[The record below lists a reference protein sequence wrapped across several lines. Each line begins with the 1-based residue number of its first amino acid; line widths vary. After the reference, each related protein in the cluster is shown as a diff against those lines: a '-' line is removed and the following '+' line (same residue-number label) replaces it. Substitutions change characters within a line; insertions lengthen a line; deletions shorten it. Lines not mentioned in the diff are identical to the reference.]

1 MMARRCLALVLF
13 MLMAVMTHAGMAAG
27 ELMSKSA
34 ASQGLDISSERVLI
48 RALDEIRANQIDEA
62 LVTLEY
68 LLKFNPE
75 FRLAHLIYADLLMAR
90 TRPITDFGQ
99 PSFVSRE
106 QVEGMREEALARW
119 RHFSQQPNADML
131 PAELVQLSPEQ
142 VYAVVVDLQASR
154 LYLYEN
160 RDGQPELVESFYA
173 SIGKNGIG
181 KDIEGDQ
188 KTPVGV
194 YFVTGFIPSSEL
206 PDLYGSG
213 AFPIDYPNPWDQ
225 RHGRTGY
232 GIWLHGTPSNT
243 YSRPPLDS
251 DGCVILSN
259 GDLDRLRPYL
269 EAGETPVILAESVN
283 WISRAELKER
293 RVNYQA
299 MLDQWRRDW
308 ESRDADAYLRH
319 YSQEFEGQGMDYH
332 AWDDHKRRVNESK
345 EYISVG
351 VDGLSVFY
359 YPGESDMLVISFE
372 QDYNSNNFR
381 GRTAKRQYWRKEA
394 DGEWRIVY
402 EGAAS

>member
-1 MMARRCLALVLF
+1 MMHRWLNAMLLAILT
-13 MLMAVMTHAGMAAG
+13 AVALPAAGAG
-27 ELMSKSA
+27 ELLSKTA
-34 ASQGLDISSERVLI
+34 AMQGLDISSERVLM
-48 RALDEIRANQIDEA
+48 RALNEIRGNQVDEA

-68 LLKFNPE
+68 LLNFNPE
-75 FRLAHLIYADLLMAR
+75 FRLAQLIYADLLMAQA
-90 TRPITDFGQ
+90 RPITDFGQ
-99 PSFVSRE
+99 PSFVPRE
-106 QVEGMREEALARW
+106 QVEGMRKEALARW
-119 RHFSQQPNADML
+119 RHFSLPPAADQV
-131 PAELVQLSPEQ
+131 PAELVQLSPDQ
-142 VYAVVVDLQASR
+142 VYAVVVDLEASR

-160 RDGQPELVESFYA
+160 RKGEPELLDSFYA

-181 KDIEGDQ
+181 KFEEGDQ

-269 EAGETPVILAESVN
+269 DAGDTPVILAESVN
-283 WISRAELKER
+283 WIHRTELDQR
-293 RVNYQA
+293 RQRYQA
-299 MLDQWRRDW
+299 ILDQWRLDW
-308 ESRDADAYLRH
+308 QSQDAVAYLRH
-319 YSQEFEGQGMDYH
+319 YSSEFEGQDMDYH
-332 AWDDHKRRVNESK
+332 AWAEHKERVNSSK
-345 EYISVG
+345 QYISIG
-351 VDGLSVFY
+351 VDGISMFY
-359 YPGESDMLVISFE
+359 YPGESDMLVITFE
-372 QDYNSNNFR
+372 QDYDSDNYQA
-381 GRTAKRQYWRKEA
+381 RTMKRQYWRKEA

-402 EGAAS
+402 EGPTS

>member
-1 MMARRCLALVLF
+1 MRLRRCTSAVLF
-13 MLMAVMTHAGMAAG
+13 FLLTAIVLPALSAG
-27 ELMSKSA
+27 ELMSKTVA
-34 ASQGLDISSERVLI
+34 AQGLDISSERVLI
-48 RALDEIRANQIDEA
+48 RALDEIRDNQVDEA

-75 FRLAHLIYADLLMAR
+75 FRLAQLIYADLLMAR

-106 QVEGMREEALARW
+106 QVEGMRKEAQARW
-119 RHFSQQPNADML
+119 RHFSRQQAAEQV
-131 PAELVQLSPEQ
+131 PAELVQLSPDQ

-160 RDGQPELVESFYA
+160 KSGSPLLLDSFYA

-181 KDIEGDQ
+181 KLEEGDQ

-283 WISRAELKER
+283 WISRTELEQR
-293 RVNYQA
+293 RKDYHSILN
-299 MLDQWRRDW
+299 QWRLDW
-308 ESRDADAYLRH
+308 ESRDAAAYLQH
-319 YSQEFEGQGMDYH
+319 YSREFEGEEMDYRL
-332 AWDDHKRRVNESK
+332 WTEHKKRVNSSK
-345 EYISVG
+345 QYINI
-351 VDGLSVFY
+351 GLDRISMFY
-359 YPGESDMLVISFE
+359 YPGESDMLVVTFE
-372 QDYNSNNFR
+372 QDYDSDNFQA
-381 GRTAKRQYWRKEA
+381 RTLKRQYWRKET

-402 EGAAS
+402 EGTVS

>member
-1 MMARRCLALVLF
+1 MTARRCLSLALF
-13 MLMAVMTHAGMAAG
+13 MLMAVMTHSGMAAG

-62 LVTLEY
+62 VVTLEY

-75 FRLAHLIYADLLMAR
+75 FRLAQLIYADLLMAR
-90 TRPITDFGQ
+90 ARPITDFGQ

-106 QVEGMREEALARW
+106 QVEGMRKEALARW
-119 RHFSQQPNADML
+119 RHFSLQPGADKL
-131 PAELVQLSPEQ
+131 PAELVQLSPDQ
-142 VYAVVVDLQASR
+142 IYAVVVDLQASR

-160 RDGQPELVESFYA
+160 RDGQPELIESFYA

-181 KDIEGDQ
+181 KDVEGDQ

-194 YFVTGFIPSSEL
+194 YFVTGFIPASEL

-283 WISRAELKER
+283 WISRTELEQR
-293 RVNYQA
+293 RASYHV

-308 ESRDADAYLRH
+308 ESRDANAYLRH
-319 YSQEFEGQGMDYH
+319 YSLEFEGQDMDYQ
-332 AWDDHKRRVNESK
+332 AWSEHKQRVNETK
-345 EYISVG
+345 EYINVG
-351 VDGLSVFY
+351 IDGISVFY

-372 QDYNSNNFR
+372 QDYDSNNFR
-381 GRTAKRQYWRKEA
+381 GRTVKRQYWRKEA

-402 EGAAS
+402 EGTAS

>member
-1 MMARRCLALVLF
+1 MTPRRCLVACLLACLCLISLPV
-13 MLMAVMTHAGMAAG
+13 VAAG

-34 ASQGLDISSERVLI
+34 AAQGLDISSEKVLI
-48 RALDEIRANQIDEA
+48 RALDEIRANQVDDA
-62 LVTLEY
+62 LLTLEY

-75 FRLAHLIYADLLMAR
+75 FRLAQMIYADLLMAR

-99 PSFVSRE
+99 PSFVPRE
-106 QVEGMREEALARW
+106 QVEGMRKEAVARW
-119 RHFSQQPNADML
+119 RYYSRQPADDKL
-131 PAELVQLSPEQ
+131 PAELVQLSADQ

-154 LYLYEN
+154 LYLYAN
-160 RDGQPELVESFYA
+160 RAGEPELVESFYA

-181 KDIEGDQ
+181 KDVEGDQ

-213 AFPIDYPNPWDQ
+213 AFPIDYPNPWDH
-225 RHGRTGY
+225 RYGRTGY

-299 MLDQWRRDW
+299 LLDQWRLDW

-319 YSQEFEGQGMDYH
+319 YSQQFEGQGMDYH
-332 AWDDHKRRVNESK
+332 AWGDHKRRVNESK
-345 EYISVG
+345 EYINVG
-351 VDGLSVFY
+351 VDGVSVFY

-372 QDYNSNNFR
+372 QDYDSNNFR

-402 EGAAS
+402 EGTQS